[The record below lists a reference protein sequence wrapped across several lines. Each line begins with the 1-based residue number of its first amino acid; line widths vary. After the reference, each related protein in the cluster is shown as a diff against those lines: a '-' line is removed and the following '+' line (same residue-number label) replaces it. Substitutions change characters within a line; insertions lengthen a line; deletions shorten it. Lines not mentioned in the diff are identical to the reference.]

1 MNSEMIAPFPSARYY
16 LSLFS
21 IRIAFYKMDLIIRR
35 KLYGLLIR
43 ASGTEK
49 QTRLLPPQVTIL
61 SEAAVV
67 VKAQTLKFV
76 NVNH

>member
-1 MNSEMIAPFPSARYY
+1 
-16 LSLFS
+16 
-21 IRIAFYKMDLIIRR
+21 MDLIIRR